1 MVRVAP
7 INLTFNPRTLW
18 FDPGD
23 LDIEKDM
30 PVVVRTA
37 RGTEFGIAA
46 SEVIEVS
53 EEQVRALKSALR
65 PVERIA
71 TEEDI
76 EQAAEMERASAEALP
91 VFKEMARE
99 YHEDMHPVSVEFLL
113 DGDKAVFYFEAEERI
128 DFRELVR
135 KLAARFHVRIDM
147 RQIGVRDE
155 ARMVGGIGHCGQEL
169 CCKRLGGEFCP
180 VSIRMAK
187 EQGLSLNPQKIS
199 GLCGRLMCCLRYE
212 FDAYKDFKGRAPK
225 LNATVQTP
233 AGPAK
238 VVDHDVPREIV
249 SLKVEGEKPVKVPLS
264 DFDPAPEGATRPN
277 AVGEEAWEEAT
288 SDRGLIGGEALI
300 FSTSQ
305 FTGADKLAEGAKVRH
320 TGGSRKGSGEAGR
333 SRRSAPGG
341 RGRGSSRSAGRR
353 RRLRPRPPRPASAA
367 VPRSC
372 RRPTTGAVW
381 SACPPPARRARAA
394 REPHRRSR
402 AVSAPGRPRGPRTG
416 RDPRTAGAARAA
428 RAARGKRK
436 GPRAPRAALAPAR
449 ATASPRAPRRGRARN
464 PRGCGP
470 SRVVRPGARAPRRTG
485 ALPSPGAGAAP
496 ASPRPTAARARARAR
511 ARASSPAAT
520 AATAPE
526 TREAPHS

>member
-264 DFDPAPEGATRPN
+264 DFDPAPEGAARPN

-320 TGGSRKGSGEAGR
+320 TGGSRKGSGEAG
-333 SRRSAPGG
+333 P
-341 RGRGSSRSAGRR
+341 
-353 RRLRPRPPRPASAA
+353 
-367 VPRSC
+367 
-372 RRPTTGAVW
+372 
-381 SACPPPARRARAA
+381 
-394 REPHRRSR
+394 
-402 AVSAPGRPRGPRTG
+402 
-416 RDPRTAGAARAA
+416 
-428 RAARGKRK
+428 
-436 GPRAPRAALAPAR
+436 
-449 ATASPRAPRRGRARN
+449 
-464 PRGCGP
+464 
-470 SRVVRPGARAPRRTG
+470 
-485 ALPSPGAGAAP
+485 
-496 ASPRPTAARARARAR
+496 
-511 ARASSPAAT
+511 
-520 AATAPE
+520 
-526 TREAPHS
+526 

>member
-1 MVRVAP
+1 M
-7 INLTFNPRTLW
+7 
-18 FDPGD
+18 
-23 LDIEKDM
+23 
-30 PVVVRTA
+30 VVRTA

-155 ARMVGGIGHCGQEL
+155 ACMVGGIGHCGQEL

-277 AVGEEAWEEAT
+277 AVGRRLGKRRRAIAGSSAARRSSSRRASSPGPT
-288 SDRGLIGGEALI
+288 SWPRAPRCAIPADRAKDRARRGARAAAAPRAAGAAARARRGL
-300 FSTSQ
+300 
-305 FTGADKLAEGAKVRH
+305 
-320 TGGSRKGSGEAGR
+320 
-333 SRRSAPGG
+333 
-341 RGRGSSRSAGRR
+341 R

-367 VPRSC
+367 APRSC

-416 RDPRTAGAARAA
+416 RDPRTAGATRAA

-436 GPRAPRAALAPAR
+436 GPRAPRAASLRPGRRQVQGRLAAAGPEVLGA
-449 ATASPRAPRRGRARN
+449 AGRA
-464 PRGCGP
+464 G
-470 SRVVRPGARAPRRTG
+470 
-485 ALPSPGAGAAP
+485 
-496 ASPRPTAARARARAR
+496 
-511 ARASSPAAT
+511 
-520 AATAPE
+520 
-526 TREAPHS
+526 

>member
-187 EQGLSLNPQKIS
+187 
-199 GLCGRLMCCLRYE
+199 
-212 FDAYKDFKGRAPK
+212 
-225 LNATVQTP
+225 
-233 AGPAK
+233 
-238 VVDHDVPREIV
+238 
-249 SLKVEGEKPVKVPLS
+249 
-264 DFDPAPEGATRPN
+264 
-277 AVGEEAWEEAT
+277 
-288 SDRGLIGGEALI
+288 
-300 FSTSQ
+300 
-305 FTGADKLAEGAKVRH
+305 
-320 TGGSRKGSGEAGR
+320 
-333 SRRSAPGG
+333 
-341 RGRGSSRSAGRR
+341 
-353 RRLRPRPPRPASAA
+353 
-367 VPRSC
+367 
-372 RRPTTGAVW
+372 
-381 SACPPPARRARAA
+381 
-394 REPHRRSR
+394 
-402 AVSAPGRPRGPRTG
+402 
-416 RDPRTAGAARAA
+416 
-428 RAARGKRK
+428 
-436 GPRAPRAALAPAR
+436 
-449 ATASPRAPRRGRARN
+449 
-464 PRGCGP
+464 
-470 SRVVRPGARAPRRTG
+470 
-485 ALPSPGAGAAP
+485 
-496 ASPRPTAARARARAR
+496 
-511 ARASSPAAT
+511 
-520 AATAPE
+520 
-526 TREAPHS
+526 

>member
-288 SDRGLIGGEALI
+288 SDRGLIAQRIGRGGALAP
-300 FSTSQ
+300 Q
-305 FTGADKLAEGAKVRH
+305 RLRGPRARQLALG
-320 TGGSRKGSGEAGR
+320 GGSGGVSGPGRPAPQAPPLHEAV
-333 SRRSAPGG
+333 GG
-341 RGRGSSRSAGRR
+341 RRRTRLGARVHLPRGGRARRGSRIAEAAPSALRDGLAAQGRGSPQGRRAQPERPGRPGESAKGQGLPGPLSLRPGRRQAQGRLAAAGPEVLGAAGRAGRR
-353 RRLRPRPPRPASAA
+353 
-367 VPRSC
+367 VPQ
-372 RRPTTGAVW
+372 
-381 SACPPPARRARAA
+381 
-394 REPHRRSR
+394 
-402 AVSAPGRPRGPRTG
+402 
-416 RDPRTAGAARAA
+416 
-428 RAARGKRK
+428 
-436 GPRAPRAALAPAR
+436 
-449 ATASPRAPRRGRARN
+449 RRG
-464 PRGCGP
+464 
-470 SRVVRPGARAPRRTG
+470 
-485 ALPSPGAGAAP
+485 
-496 ASPRPTAARARARAR
+496 
-511 ARASSPAAT
+511 
-520 AATAPE
+520 
-526 TREAPHS
+526 

>member
-264 DFDPAPEGATRPN
+264 DFDPAPEGAARPN

-288 SDRGLIGGEALI
+288 SDRGLIGGE
-300 FSTSQ
+300 
-305 FTGADKLAEGAKVRH
+305 EGAYENFKEFIDTENIPDNTVLKIMEIDALRKALSVLSDADNELVQALFYDGL
-320 TGGSRKGSGEAGR
+320 TEQEYAVQVGISQQMISRKKQRILKSLKKLLSEG
-333 SRRSAPGG
+333 
-341 RGRGSSRSAGRR
+341 
-353 RRLRPRPPRPASAA
+353 L
-367 VPRSC
+367 
-372 RRPTTGAVW
+372 
-381 SACPPPARRARAA
+381 
-394 REPHRRSR
+394 
-402 AVSAPGRPRGPRTG
+402 
-416 RDPRTAGAARAA
+416 
-428 RAARGKRK
+428 
-436 GPRAPRAALAPAR
+436 
-449 ATASPRAPRRGRARN
+449 
-464 PRGCGP
+464 
-470 SRVVRPGARAPRRTG
+470 
-485 ALPSPGAGAAP
+485 
-496 ASPRPTAARARARAR
+496 
-511 ARASSPAAT
+511 
-520 AATAPE
+520 
-526 TREAPHS
+526 

>member
-23 LDIEKDM
+23 LEIEKDT

-65 PVERIA
+65 PVDRIA
-71 TEEDI
+71 TDEDI
-76 EQAAEMERASAEALP
+76 ERAAEMERASAEALP

-249 SLKVEGEKPVKVPLS
+249 SLKVEGEKPVRVPLA
-264 DFDPAPEGATRPN
+264 DFDPAPEGAARPN
-277 AVGEEAWEEAT
+277 SVGAEAWEVAT
-288 SDRGLIGGEALI
+288 DERGLIGGESLV

-305 FTGADKLAEGAKVRH
+305 FTGADKLAEGGKVRH
-320 TGGSRKGSGEAGR
+320 TGSSFRKSSGDSSRPRRGGSD
-333 SRRSAPGG
+333 G
-341 RGRGSSRSAGRR
+341 RGRAGSRSETPAAPAAPARR
-353 RRLRPRPPRPASAA
+353 RRRSTKLSAADDGHGLERVSTSREEKAPAEGPSPRPRRQRSGAAARPKEGARNQAGKGASAKTAQGKGGKPGQGKPSGQGKSGQGKSKGAAPRPGQKSSGLRTEHAPT
-367 VPRSC
+367 PRAEGLKPSDGAPKP
-372 RRPTTGAVW
+372 RR
-381 SACPPPARRARAA
+381 R
-394 REPHRRSR
+394 RRSR
-402 AVSAPGRPRGPRTG
+402 KPKAEG
-416 RDPRTAGAARAA
+416 
-428 RAARGKRK
+428 
-436 GPRAPRAALAPAR
+436 
-449 ATASPRAPRRGRARN
+449 
-464 PRGCGP
+464 
-470 SRVVRPGARAPRRTG
+470 
-485 ALPSPGAGAAP
+485 GAGQ
-496 ASPRPTAARARARAR
+496 SGG
-511 ARASSPAAT
+511 SGGGSDN
-520 AATAPE
+520 
-526 TREAPHS
+526 

>member
-1 MVRVAP
+1 
-7 INLTFNPRTLW
+7 
-18 FDPGD
+18 
-23 LDIEKDM
+23 M

-305 FTGADKLAEGAKVRH
+305 FTGADKLADPGAKVRR
-320 TGGSRKGSGEAGR
+320 T
-333 SRRSAPGG
+333 G
-341 RGRGSSRSAGRR
+341 RGRVRSRSKARRGARRPQRRRAASRAAAAARSAGRQAGGR
-353 RRLRPRPPRPASAA
+353 RRRRARARRASAA
-367 VPRSC
+367 ARRSC

-402 AVSAPGRPRGPRTG
+402 AVSAPGRPRG
-416 RDPRTAGAARAA
+416 ARAGSAAQGRRKRNQSQA
-428 RAARGKRK
+428 RAVRAGNGGGKQQQGQGRPGRRGRSEARGRRAC
-436 GPRAPRAALAPAR
+436 PRAPR
-449 ATASPRAPRRGRARN
+449 SRGRARS
-464 PRGCGP
+464 PRAC
-470 SRVVRPGARAPRRTG
+470 ARARSRSSRARTRRPAPSARGRRAADGRPLPTG
-485 ALPSPGAGAAP
+485 AGGHRRRRVAASHKAGGSDGAGAPGAGSGAA
-496 ASPRPTAARARARAR
+496 A
-511 ARASSPAAT
+511 
-520 AATAPE
+520 
-526 TREAPHS
+526 

>member
-333 SRRSAPGG
+333 SRRSGSEG
-341 RGRGSSRSAGRR
+341 RGRGSSRSAG
-353 RRLRPRPPRPASAA
+353 
-367 VPRSC
+367 
-372 RRPTTGAVW
+372 
-381 SACPPPARRARAA
+381 
-394 REPHRRSR
+394 
-402 AVSAPGRPRGPRTG
+402 
-416 RDPRTAGAARAA
+416 
-428 RAARGKRK
+428 
-436 GPRAPRAALAPAR
+436 
-449 ATASPRAPRRGRARN
+449 
-464 PRGCGP
+464 
-470 SRVVRPGARAPRRTG
+470 
-485 ALPSPGAGAAP
+485 
-496 ASPRPTAARARARAR
+496 
-511 ARASSPAAT
+511 
-520 AATAPE
+520 
-526 TREAPHS
+526 